1 MKKKIQKQE
10 AILWADYIE
19 YRDMC
24 GEESALTKMRLTSWC
39 AVKDLMKVL
48 GIDSDYSLR
57 EYRETVTLNN
67 P

>member
-10 AILWADYIE
+10 AILWADYIR

-24 GEESALTKMRLTSWC
+24 GDKHPLTQSRITSWC
-39 AVKDLMKVL
+39 AVKDLMEVL
-48 GIDSDYSLR
+48 GIDSDYTLR